1 MMSISCTDSYVQPSP
16 SHFTST
22 STLAGASKHELSTLD
37 DMHFQ
42 LGLKEKKLEELLT
55 EYEQLVLQSQIDSQE
70 AKIAEMMRNVNHY
83 EKLA

>member
-1 MMSISCTDSYVQPSP
+1 MMSISCTESYTQASP
-16 SHFTST
+16 SHFAST
-22 STLAGASKHELSTLD
+22 STLAGASKQEHSTLD

-42 LGLKEKKLEELLT
+42 IGLKEKKLEALLT

>member
-1 MMSISCTDSYVQPSP
+1 MSISCNESYAQGTP
-16 SHFTST
+16 SHFAST
-22 STLAGASKHELSTLD
+22 STLSGASKHELSTLD

-42 LGLKEKKLEELLT
+42 TGLKEKKLEQLLT